1 MSEAPPR
8 IAERRL
14 VHLASPGRCRLA
26 ALLLAIALG
35 AFLAIR
41 QPPDAPPAAS
51 LVFPATGPLTIAS
64 AGDTVI
70 SRPLAGP
77 DRDAAFDAIV
87 DVVRGATLAITN
99 LEMNLLGS
107 RNATSARRSPA
118 PRWTFGSAR
127 EAAELAS
134 LGFDVV
140 GQANNHAAD
149 YGPDGMADTSAILT
163 ASGLVPAG
171 TGRDLDEARAPVMV
185 GGGARRVAVLA
196 VAISASAESMATPAS
211 GIVNGRPGV
220 NPLRYVA
227 DVTVD
232 AQTYETLRGSAPALQ
247 GGGSETAID
256 RFTLLGT
263 SIRKGTETSVNLVPD
278 ARDLEGILAQVAR
291 ARAAAEIVV
300 LSVHSHEPS
309 NDSDEP
315 AELFRRLAH
324 QAIDAGAQLV
334 VGHGPHRLRGV
345 EVYGNGAILYSV
357 GNFLYRPE
365 DGQAPP
371 SDPYDAG
378 IDMYSLAMGMSG
390 RQPARGPATGSDAF
404 WEGIVAV
411 ATFDGGALRLLQV
424 HPVDLGW
431 DLPAARRGVPRKPL
445 LARAVTILERLVR
458 LSAPYDTPVRIEDG
472 VGMVEIR

>member
-1 MSEAPPR
+1 MSNAPPR

-14 VHLASPGRCRLA
+14 VRFASAAAYRLA

-41 QPPDAPPAAS
+41 QSPGAPPAAS
-51 LVFPATGPLTIAS
+51 RDFPATGPLTVAGT
-64 AGDTVI
+64 GDTVI

-77 DRDAAFDAIV
+77 DKDAAFDAIS
-87 DVVRGATLAITN
+87 DIVRGATLAITN
-99 LEMNLLGS
+99 LEMNLLAS
-107 RNATSARRSPA
+107 RNVTSARRSPA
-118 PRWTFGSAR
+118 PRWPFGSAR
-127 EAAELAS
+127 EAEELAA

-171 TGRDLDEARAPVMV
+171 TGRDLDAARTPVVV
-185 GGGARRVAVLA
+185 GSGERRIALLA
-196 VAISASAESMATPAS
+196 VAISASTESMATPPS
-211 GIVNGRPGV
+211 GIINGRPGV
-220 NPLRYVA
+220 NPLRYAA

-232 AQTYETLRGSAPALQ
+232 ARTYETLRRSASARQ
-247 GGGSETAID
+247 SAGSEAAVD

-263 SIRKGTETSVNLVPD
+263 SIRKGAETSVDLVPD

-315 AELFRRLAH
+315 AELFRRFAH

-345 EVYGNGAILYSV
+345 EMYKNGAILYSV

-365 DGQAPP
+365 EGQAPP

-378 IDMYSLAMGMSG
+378 LDMYSLAMGMSG
-390 RQPARGPATGSDAF
+390 REQTRGPATGSDAF

-411 ATFDGGALRLLQV
+411 ATFDDGALRLLQV
-424 HPVDLGW
+424 HPIDLGR
-431 DLPAARRGVPRKPL
+431 DLPANRRGVPRKPA

-458 LSAPYDTPVRIEDG
+458 LSEPYDTSVRIENG
-472 VGMVEIR
+472 VGMVEIK